1 MVLPLALATS
11 LIPLVADVLPPMVRF
26 LVGDRQADAVKHT
39 AQAAE
44 SIANEV
50 SRVIGMPVQTPSQVE
65 EARALL
71 AADPE
76 LMVKLRSTLAQLD
89 AELARVELE
98 RDRAF
103 LEDVQDARRSQETRG
118 EKRGNIMLIS
128 AFVAIV
134 LIVALVT
141 LVPTLNET
149 VVGFVIGIGGM
160 FARNI
165 GSAFDFEF
173 GSSRGSKN
181 KEQVLGTELRKAQQ
195 AVVEQ
200 AATDRITA
208 TTNVVKVTATAVD
221 KLKKQLAGS

>member
-1 MVLPLALATS
+1 MVLALATS

-26 LVGDRQADAVKHT
+26 LVGDKQADAVKHT
-39 AQAAE
+39 AEAAE
-44 SIANEV
+44 SIATEV
-50 SRVIGMPVQTPSQVE
+50 SKVVGLPVQTPAQVE
-65 EARALL
+65 EARAVLT
-71 AADPE
+71 ANPE
-76 LMVKLRSTLAQLD
+76 LMVELRTSLAQLD
-89 AELARVELE
+89 AELARIELE

-103 LEDVQDARRSQETRG
+103 LADIQDARRSQETRG
-118 EKRGNIMLIS
+118 EKRGNIMLVS

-134 LIVALVT
+134 AIVALVT
-141 LVPTLNET
+141 LKPDLNQT
-149 VVGFVIGIGGM
+149 VIGFVIGIGGM

-181 KEQVLGTELRKAQQ
+181 KEQVLGSELRKAQQ
-195 AVVEQ
+195 VVAEQ

-208 TTNVVKVTATAVD
+208 TKNVVKVTATAVD